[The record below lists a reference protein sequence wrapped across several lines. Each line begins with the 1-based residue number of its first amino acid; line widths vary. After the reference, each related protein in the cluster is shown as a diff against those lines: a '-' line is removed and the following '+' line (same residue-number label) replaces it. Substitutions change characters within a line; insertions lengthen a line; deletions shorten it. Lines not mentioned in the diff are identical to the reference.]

1 MSLETVMQFLG
12 GPNTKEWRTFERLV
26 AALHGAAGANV
37 QTKWNDT
44 INGRQFDVTL
54 RFKKGLHDYLTVIE
68 CKHVGS
74 KVPVEK
80 VDAFVTKAR
89 DVLANKAVMVSTT
102 GFQSGAVDAAKRHGI
117 KLLTIDEV
125 FEDPHPVEIKG
136 RTPGVCIYDARFIRG
151 DDGKDIPLEETTGRF
166 EYLWKKSL
174 LLYRGRERT
183 LEDWVNALEPSI
195 RTTIPDREDTVTLN
209 FHPGA
214 LWKQPYEEE
223 VPVRTLV
230 FHRKP
235 VDFVIPSDP
244 RSPIVDRYVLER
256 MGLTI
261 RVMDEYGEIL
271 ESKKL
276 QEIAFDFDTHLQP
289 GRCYWKPALGNYYHL
304 DRVDGDLLTWT
315 IAESYQ
321 HGHLIQVTYTQKR
334 EHSKGFVEVD
344 DEKVLRRL
352 RRMLRARAE
361 RKAE

>member
-1 MSLETVMQFLG
+1 M
-12 GPNTKEWRTFERLV
+12 FERLV
-26 AALHGAAGANV
+26 AAMHGAAGADV

-89 DVLANKAVMVSTT
+89 DVLANKAVMVSSA

-117 KLLTIDEV
+117 KLLTIDEA
-125 FEDPHPVEIKG
+125 FEHPHPFDIKG
-136 RTPGVCIYDARFIRG
+136 QTPGICIYHARFIRG

-166 EYLWKKSL
+166 EYLWKESS
-174 LLYRGRERT
+174 LLYRSRERKLKDWVTT
-183 LEDWVNALEPSI
+183 LEPTI
-195 RTTIPDREDTVTLN
+195 RTTIPDREETVTLN

-214 LWKQPYEEE
+214 LWKQPYEED
-223 VPVRTLV
+223 VLIRAFV
-230 FHRKP
+230 FHRRP
-235 VDFVIPSDP
+235 IDFVIPGDTGYSGL
-244 RSPIVDRYVLER
+244 DRYLLER
-256 MGLTI
+256 MGLSI

-289 GRCYWKPALGNYYHL
+289 GKFYWSPAVGFYYHF
-304 DRVDGDLLTWT
+304 DGVDGDLLKWT
-315 IAESYQ
+315 LLESYQ
-321 HGHLIQVTYTQKR
+321 HGHLIQAKFTQKR
-334 EHSKGFVEVD
+334 ENSRGYVEVE
-344 DEKVLRRL
+344 DENVLCRL
-352 RRMLRARAE
+352 RRMLRAWAE
-361 RKAE
+361 GKQG